1 MGSVQELRPGA
12 AQKVWVQSQTTFAVL
27 VKDEEGGWGARVLKQ
42 KIWVEGV
49 SYELQEIYGMEN
61 SASVPSVVCFASLFH
76 LLLHRTTSC
85 MSRPKASRAV
95 PRRRPAVPHGIGLG
109 PSQGDDAMA
118 VGLKQ
123 WHQSSRC
130 LCKVQANSPRAWI
143 RLEVRVTDAYKSM

>member
-61 SASVPSVVCFASLFH
+61 SASVPSVVCFASIPSCTEQ
-76 LLLHRTTSC
+76 LHAC
-85 MSRPKASRAV
+85 HAPKYQEPYPGAV
-95 PRRRPAVPHGIGLG
+95 PP
-109 PSQGDDAMA
+109 
-118 VGLKQ
+118 
-123 WHQSSRC
+123 
-130 LCKVQANSPRAWI
+130 
-143 RLEVRVTDAYKSM
+143 